1 MTLRALLIVALLG
14 AGCATFRCTPTTIII
29 AEKEERVRMRDRYY
43 GVRTDAGGRAYEL
56 RRLEPV
62 TEYWL
67 RSTDDQWYDVTRD
80 AYRAAAPGKL
90 IDVCR

>member
-1 MTLRALLIVALLG
+1 MTLSALFFGALHG

-62 TEYWL
+62 PEYWL
-67 RSTDDQWYDVTRD
+67 RSMDDQWYEVTRG
-80 AYRAAAPGKL
+80 AYRVAAPGKL
-90 IDVCR
+90 IEVCR